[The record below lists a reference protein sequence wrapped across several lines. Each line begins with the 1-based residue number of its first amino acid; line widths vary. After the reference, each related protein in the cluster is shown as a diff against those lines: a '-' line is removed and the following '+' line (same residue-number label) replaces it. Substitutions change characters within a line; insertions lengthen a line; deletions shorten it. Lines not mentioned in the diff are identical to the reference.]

1 LNKDS
6 IDEAKGCW
14 EEEGTRRKYLAVVA
28 VFLCAL
34 FIASVGGG
42 AIVGAVHWFSVLP
55 STGTTAIDLQ
65 VKSDP
70 LLVKTSYGLVHG
82 KVWDTYTYAWL
93 GIPYAKPPVGELRWK
108 APQNPEPWSGVL
120 EATSFSDIPM
130 QIASIMC
137 VADESYEDEIASGAV
152 IGSEDCLY
160 LNIWVPKT
168 KDGKLPSNLPV
179 FVWVYGGADIS
190 GSSSMPLYYGANLAR
205 KANAVV
211 VTFNYRV
218 GIEGWFY
225 HPALKTGDPLNDSG
239 NYGLLDIVKALEWVK
254 NNIKNFGG
262 NPDMITLAGESA
274 GAMNILA
281 LITSPYVKQQYF
293 DRGVKLFHRAILES
307 GGIMAASLEKA
318 EQSANLILASLLVKK
333 GSASS
338 INDALNIIAGMSQ
351 DEIKSLLR
359 NADMKELYEAVRDC
373 SGAQADLLSLM
384 SGLLPSDLLIGL
396 LPSNIQ
402 PVVSDLVSQMNDL
415 IAAIMSLVPPELLS
429 SLIPEDSAGKYLM
442 GLMNVVSMTYADGYV
457 VAENPYVRLRD
468 GNYIK
473 VPVIIGSCEEEF
485 KFFLSMGLSDM
496 ASYLNTTFGRYIPS
510 LSEYLEAMRP
520 WPEELAPFLDWLLLV
535 GYDLISTIGTKLW
548 EAVGTDL
555 VATFMSKYQANVYV
569 FRFCWNQEPEPLDFL
584 LGACHSIDVPF
595 VFGNVGDGKG
605 FPYCNFAWTSENKPG
620 RVALSNAIIA
630 YISNF
635 MRNGNPGDPDGLLGS
650 LPFWSNYKD
659 LIGYER
665 IIFDATDLK
674 AVIYMSDQ

>member
-1 LNKDS
+1 M
-6 IDEAKGCW
+6 G
-14 EEEGTRRKYLAVVA
+14 RKHLAVIA
-28 VFLCAL
+28 VLLCTL
-34 FIASVGGG
+34 FIASIGSSALVS
-42 AIVGAVHWFSVLP
+42 ASLPWFSIR
-55 STGTTAIDLQ
+55 SNTGTTS
-65 VKSDP
+65 VTTTSDP
-70 LLVKTSYGLVHG
+70 LNVSTKYGFVYG
-82 KVWDTYTYAWL
+82 REWDSYTYAWL

-108 APQNPEPWSGVL
+108 APQDPDPWGAIDTR
-120 EATSFSDIPM
+120 EFANIPM
-130 QIASIMC
+130 QIASMMC
-137 VADESYEDEIASGAV
+137 VASEEYEDEIATGAV

-179 FVWVYGGADIS
+179 FVWVYGGADVS

-254 NNIKNFGG
+254 ANIKNFGG
-262 NPDMITLAGESA
+262 NPDCITVAGESA

-293 DRGVKLFHRAILES
+293 DKGNPLFHRAIMES
-307 GGIMAASLEKA
+307 GGIMATSLERA
-318 EQSANLILASLLVKK
+318 EQSANMILASYLVKK
-333 GSASS
+333 GNASS
-338 INDALNIIAGMSQ
+338 IDEALNMIAGMTN
-351 DEIKSLLR
+351 DEIRNILM
-359 NADMKELYEAVRDC
+359 NADMAELYEAVRDC

-384 SGLLPSDLLIGL
+384 TGILPSDMLIELLPS
-396 LPSNIQ
+396 SIQ
-402 PVVSDLVSQMNDL
+402 PIVSDLVDQMNEL
-415 IAAIMSLVPPELLS
+415 IATIMSLVPPELLS
-429 SLIPEDSAGKYLM
+429 SLMPEDSAGRYLM
-442 GLMNVVSMTYADGYV
+442 SLMSVVSMTYADGYV
-457 VAENPYVRLRD
+457 VAKNPYVSLRD
-468 GNYIK
+468 GNYVK

-496 ASYLNTTFGRYIPS
+496 ESYLNVTFGRYVPS

-555 VATFMSKYQANVYV
+555 VATFMSKYQKDVYV
-569 FRFCWNQEPEPLDFL
+569 YRFCWNQEPEPLDFL

-595 VFGNVGDGKG
+595 FLGNIGEGEG
-605 FPYCNFAWTSENKPG
+605 FPYCNFAWTKENEPG

-630 YISNF
+630 YIKNF
-635 MRNGNPGDPDGLLGS
+635 MRTGSPGDPDGLLGT
-650 LPFWSNYKD
+650 LPRWDNYKD
-659 LIGYER
+659 LIGCER
-665 IIFDATDLK
+665 IIFDATNTK
-674 AVIYMSDQ
+674 AVIYMQG